1 MTLKVNIYVLDQQ
14 NAQYTVKSVPVF
26 APVFHYVVTMLIIQ
40 IKIII

>member
-26 APVFHYVVTMLIIQ
+26 SPVFHYVVTMLIIQ